1 MALYQ
6 ESLDANHFRLAS
18 ISIPQKGE
26 PPSITLTTHHLADD
40 AKPQYHGLSYTWGPP
55 RRDIPD
61 YTEADCR
68 KIILNGHAV
77 NVVPNLYEAII
88 QLDKSHPETPVW
100 IDALCINQT
109 DLDERHAQ
117 VSSMDRIYGGA
128 DRVLIWLGAP
138 TPELKLGLKVADRI
152 GDTAFEES
160 KRIIRTQKYDF
171 CPSIADMQARY
182 NLTPFTIEEASGLIA
197 LYESSWF
204 GRIWVI
210 QEVALAKK
218 AEILCDDL
226 VIPFD
231 KVGSTAAFLH
241 LSALLGA
248 IVTVLLATTK
258 PNIDLVG
265 GINLYQAE
273 GIQLL
278 REWCKGPRS
287 GWLEVLPFIDFT
299 AGIQDE
305 SLINTGP
312 GHKPSISMVLLK
324 LLLWTSGFRA
334 SDSRDSIYGL
344 GGILQHIAREQGIAV
359 PERLRPNYTISAA
372 GVLQTVAAEIL
383 EATGDLTLLTLVQDP
398 AKQPEA
404 VGQLASQSLPVGLLL
419 LVGKLE
425 QRVVEALEL
434 FVFFGNDGVIS
445 PFTSGSATSSA
456 ASPVSSLCPRTLAKL
471 NWCDIEENGPQSP
484 QSARPMTRNS
494 AFSPG
499 YLGSTSHTTVFN
511 ETRESLSILEESE
524 VEYAETKKTHQPSQ
538 MDLGFYDLPLPARQ
552 MCLVVLQCVPGQPDA
567 HMVFRNEPCASKSW
581 VHVAVARI
589 VPALLE
595 MFDLFYQYDSPL
607 EKVADVLCRNTA
619 RPMKDNLDNPH
630 DWIDQFCGQN
640 LRWESLGLLWAHV
653 EGASDALAALQRR
666 LLEWVPGK
674 QSTETSILHIGYC
687 IEISRHFTDGN
698 DLLLDLCRRKS
709 TLGTMVYGDARVH
722 AQGETL
728 KQQSQTRLPS
738 FCAENKR
745 RLFSYIF
752 LNDKSIV
759 SFTGRPPL
767 LSRRYCSSP
776 LPLDIQDDDLMSD
789 RATLEEVTNRLD
801 DRGWD
806 TRGEIYSVTL
816 VRARTLVANILD
828 ELIEIAL
835 GKDANISVDYLQS
848 IKARQIQTFSELPS
862 CLIFDHRDLS
872 SPDLRVEI
880 LYARILLYLF
890 HLQNMFLV
898 ERLLLQR
905 GAIDEGNLL
914 VTSFDMVKVTVAVWL
929 HKDRFAAMRRN
940 FEWLLMAYAAP
951 GGGILCQELL
961 RPTFYGVHPLDS
973 TLSRSSLVQQL
984 SLLVAFL
991 NWVSPTAPNGNLC
1004 ADCQAIIQRVLD
1016 QHLNTPADSSQS
1028 LESLDLIF
1036 PRSPAFRFD
1045 LLNTFDWVHDER
1057 E

>member
-1 MALYQ
+1 M
-6 ESLDANHFRLAS
+6 ED
-18 ISIPQKGE
+18 QK
-26 PPSITLTTHHLADD
+26 
-40 AKPQYHGLSYTWGPP
+40 
-55 RRDIPD
+55 
-61 YTEADCR
+61 
-68 KIILNGHAV
+68 HA
-77 NVVPNLYEAII
+77 
-88 QLDKSHPETPVW
+88 T
-100 IDALCINQT
+100 
-109 DLDERHAQ
+109 
-117 VSSMDRIYGGA
+117 
-128 DRVLIWLGAP
+128 RV
-138 TPELKLGLKVADRI
+138 E
-152 GDTAFEES
+152 
-160 KRIIRTQKYDF
+160 
-171 CPSIADMQARY
+171 
-182 NLTPFTIEEASGLIA
+182 
-197 LYESSWF
+197 
-204 GRIWVI
+204 
-210 QEVALAKK
+210 
-218 AEILCDDL
+218 
-226 VIPFD
+226 
-231 KVGSTAAFLH
+231 H
-241 LSALLGA
+241 
-248 IVTVLLATTK
+248 
-258 PNIDLVG
+258 
-265 GINLYQAE
+265 
-273 GIQLL
+273 
-278 REWCKGPRS
+278 
-287 GWLEVLPFIDFT
+287 
-299 AGIQDE
+299 
-305 SLINTGP
+305 
-312 GHKPSISMVLLK
+312 
-324 LLLWTSGFRA
+324 
-334 SDSRDSIYGL
+334 
-344 GGILQHIAREQGIAV
+344 
-359 PERLRPNYTISAA
+359 
-372 GVLQTVAAEIL
+372 
-383 EATGDLTLLTLVQDP
+383 
-398 AKQPEA
+398 
-404 VGQLASQSLPVGLLL
+404 
-419 LVGKLE
+419 
-425 QRVVEALEL
+425 
-434 FVFFGNDGVIS
+434 
-445 PFTSGSATSSA
+445 
-456 ASPVSSLCPRTLAKL
+456 AKL
-471 NWCDIEENGPQSP
+471 PAIMPVP
-484 QSARPMTRNS
+484 VSARPMTRNS

-499 YLGSTSHTTVFN
+499 YLGSTSHTTVFK
-511 ETRESLSILEESE
+511 ETREGLSILQESE
-524 VEYAETKKTHQPSQ
+524 IEYAETKKTHQSSQ
-538 MDLGFYDLPLPARQ
+538 VDLGFYDLPLPARQ

-595 MFDLFYQYDSPL
+595 MFDLFSQYDSPL
-607 EKVADVLCRNTA
+607 DKVADVLCRNTA

-709 TLGTMVYGDARVH
+709 TLGTMVYGDA
-722 AQGETL
+722 
-728 KQQSQTRLPS
+728 
-738 FCAENKR
+738 
-745 RLFSYIF
+745 I
-752 LNDKSIV
+752 

-835 GKDANISVDYLQS
+835 GKEANISVDYLQS

-862 CLIFDHRDLS
+862 CLIFNHQDLS
-872 SPDLRVEI
+872 SPDLSVEI

-1028 LESLDLIF
+1028 LESLDLVF